1 MKSDLSKQFDSLNR
15 EIVKSI
21 NAKDYARATLL
32 DQARQSILH
41 DLASSDL
48 KAVDEE
54 FFFCFGAICSGK
66 LKAYRYC

>member
-41 DLASSDL
+41 DLASLRIFKLLTRS
-48 KAVDEE
+48 
-54 FFFCFGAICSGK
+54 FFLF
-66 LKAYRYC
+66 